1 MKFNSTL
8 IQSLDKFFHSQRIS
22 KIIKFS
28 SSQNQNNLTENNLEQ
43 SSISNDPF
51 YSVKK
56 KNFSSVQSP
65 CLCSSADPEM
75 GRQETE

>member
-28 SSQNQNNLTENNLEQ
+28 SSQNHLTENNLEQ